1 MDTVELYVI
10 TIYIAIITSSWMK
23 NGMVMQ
29 SYESINNKNVCYEH
43 HSRNFDESI
52 LRDITPIGL
61 RIKKKPGINVISPDF
76 MQQWNSA
83 LKNTERCLVELLRD
97 ETKKIVS
104 SLDVEFET
112 SLKEAYPRNLKAPRE
127 HIIKENVHLVES
139 LQRRRNEKWRKLEGR
154 VSANRAKRERNSDRF
169 KSVNISDRQTRKR
182 KMLIK
187 KQSQECQFKQKRK
200 WFPHKGMLF

>member
-1 MDTVELYVI
+1 
-10 TIYIAIITSSWMK
+10 
-23 NGMVMQ
+23 MVMQ
-29 SYESINNKNVCYEH
+29 SYESIYNKKVRCEH

-76 MQQWNSA
+76 MQQWKSA

-112 SLKEAYPRNLKAPRE
+112 SLKEAYPRNLKAAKER
-127 HIIKENVHLVES
+127 IIKVNVDLAES
-139 LQRRRNEKWRKLEGR
+139 LQRRRNKKWRKLEGR
-154 VSANRAKRERNSDRF
+154 VGANREKLERNSDRF
-169 KSVNISDRQTRKR
+169 KSVNISDRQRRKR
-182 KMLIK
+182 
-187 KQSQECQFKQKRK
+187 C
-200 WFPHKGMLF
+200 